1 MISVCM
7 ATHNG
12 EKFIKEQLDSIL
24 CQLGPKDEV
33 IISDDGSTD
42 CTIKIINSIND
53 DRIKIY
59 HYKQTI
65 KSKHAHRYVCKNFEN
80 ALKRAE
86 GDYIFLSDQD
96 DCWLEGKVEKCVEL
110 LNTNLLVVHNAKLVD
125 ESLRDFGRMMYK
137 NDFVFRNFMAL
148 KRGKYYGCTLAFRKE
163 LLKVILPFPN
173 CLVLHDQWIGCLAEL
188 TGNVIFHNESLI
200 KYRQHN
206 SNTSDVKNNSLLFR
220 IVYRIEMFINFY
232 IRFLNC
238 YVRKKN
244 KAHVR

>member
-12 EKFIKEQLDSIL
+12 EKYIKEQLDSIL
-24 CQLGPKDEV
+24 CQLGPEDEV
-33 IISDDGSTD
+33 IVSDDGSTD
-42 CTIKIINSIND
+42 CTINIIKSFND
-53 DRIKIY
+53 YRIKIH

-80 ALKRAE
+80 ALKRAQ

-110 LNTNLLVVHNAKLVD
+110 LKTNLLVVHNAKLVD
-125 ESLRDFGRMMYK
+125 ESLRDLGSMMYK
-137 NDFVFRNFMAL
+137 NDFVFGNYMAL

-173 CLVLHDQWIGCLAEL
+173 SLVLHDHWIGCLAEL
-188 TGNVIFHNESLI
+188 TGNVYYEKKSLI
-200 KYRQHN
+200 SYRIHN
-206 SNTSDVKNNSLLFR
+206 SNTSVGPSKNSVLFR
-220 IVYRIEMFINFY
+220 MHYRAYMVVKMFSRYLIYYKSN
-232 IRFLNC
+232 R
-238 YVRKKN
+238 
-244 KAHVR
+244 